1 MALSFMELVFVIGP
15 LRVVIQ
21 TDEESAPWFLPQ
33 LIWSEGI
40 QSISGKFK
48 GITHAEQNKA

>member
-15 LRVVIQ
+15 LRVVIH